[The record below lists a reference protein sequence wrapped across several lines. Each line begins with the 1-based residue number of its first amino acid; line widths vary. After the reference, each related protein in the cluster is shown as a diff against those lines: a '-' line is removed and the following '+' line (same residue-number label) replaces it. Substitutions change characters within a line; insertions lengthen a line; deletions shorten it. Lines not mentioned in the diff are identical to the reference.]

1 MDGTGG
7 GWDVHVMPID
17 NPAAATVFENA
28 FGTAWSP
35 DGATFATVIDPIM
48 EGVGGGVLGVPA
60 IIDMASGER
69 RTLASK
75 PFSQQSAPSFN
86 HDGTKLL
93 LTYADYA
100 EGAADPGPRIVVWDL
115 AGSELARIEPP
126 ADTYYASPAWSPVD
140 DRILF
145 HAGSSSQGQPQ
156 YVVYDLA
163 RHDIVAGARV
173 PKASDKIGGRC
184 GSWNMWSATWSRDG
198 SRILYSFDM
207 GDTGA
212 NGIWNWDLA
221 TNAQTLVPAISTSHA
236 AAGPDGYATFSSA
249 GWDESFIFVSSP
261 AGGFP
266 VLVTDG
272 TGPVWSP

>member
-1 MDGTGG
+1 M
-7 GWDVHVMPID
+7 
-17 NPAAATVFENA
+17 
-28 FGTAWSP
+28 
-35 DGATFATVIDPIM
+35 
-48 EGVGGGVLGVPA
+48 
-60 IIDMASGER
+60 
-69 RTLASK
+69 
-75 PFSQQSAPSFN
+75 
-86 HDGTKLL
+86 
-93 LTYADYA
+93 
-100 EGAADPGPRIVVWDL
+100 VWDL
-115 AGSELARIEPP
+115 AGNELARIEPP

-140 DRILF
+140 DRIRF

-163 RHDIVAGARV
+163 RHDIVAGVRV

-212 NGIWNWDLA
+212 NGIWTWDLA
-221 TNAQTLVPAISTSHA
+221 TNSQALIPAISTSHA
-236 AAGPDGYATFSSA
+236 SAGPDGYATFSSA
-249 GWDESFIFVSSP
+249 GWDESFIFVASP
-261 AGGFP
+261 GGGFP